1 MFKHIKYNYINT
13 NMTSSTIRYKLSYFE
28 QNLSKNN
35 IVLPKDVL
43 ERINIISGKVGSP
56 AYNKTPNFSKE
67 KKYKMEEYEN
77 IQITKIAKSEDNW
90 NGIIRKHLNK
100 ISVNN
105 FDTIKKEISNIIT
118 LNKNDIII
126 FDKITDFIFTIAS
139 SNIYYSKL
147 YAELYKYLCSMFEE
161 FKTLI
166 DNKMSNIEIFT
177 KNIEYCDPNTNYDNF
192 CKINKDNEIRR
203 AIMTFYTNLVN
214 LNVVNN
220 DILFEL
226 FFYISNKILELII
239 VEDTNYIV
247 DEYSELLFII
257 TDSHVIMKT
266 NKKWNDIIERV
277 EYIASLK
284 RTDYLSITSKMIFKH
299 MDILDKIN

>member
-1 MFKHIKYNYINT
+1 
-13 NMTSSTIRYKLSYFE
+13 MTSSTIRYKLSYFE